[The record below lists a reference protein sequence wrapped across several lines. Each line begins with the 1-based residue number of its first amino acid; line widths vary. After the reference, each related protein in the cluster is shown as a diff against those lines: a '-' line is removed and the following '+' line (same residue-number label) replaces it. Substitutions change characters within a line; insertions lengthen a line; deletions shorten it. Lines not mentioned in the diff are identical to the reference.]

1 MFFSETLLSKT
12 GPLAQIWLSANLE
25 RKLTKSN
32 ILTSNIQTSVTAIV
46 GEDQAPMALRLS
58 GQLLLGVVRIYS
70 RKARYL
76 LDDCSDALVK
86 IKMAFRPGNV
96 DLPISTTA
104 KESLILKD
112 QVVSAQDLLLPEP
125 LDFDRTMTTIHRAG
139 VSRRADITLD
149 DADDFLV
156 GDSQLELG
164 RGGTQV
170 ASHNMLNLEDDDLRL
185 EEDLG
190 LDIGDDLGL
199 DITGDDAFGDPSM
212 SIEMGRDAPLPRDL
226 ADDIMSI
233 DSDAGFRAKELG
245 LNDTT
250 DISRA
255 DLGDGIGGNSF
266 EMEED
271 LNLLDAH
278 EDTIM
283 PQPEDETVLA
293 DTAATPRA
301 EREDSPLTEVGSEGE
316 RELEAE
322 LERAAQKLDI
332 SDVDPL
338 RLPSE
343 MDEEAPPPTKS
354 RSAARRK
361 KVAFDATTEMKTKQI
376 KAQQEDR
383 TRILKDPLFLHRD
396 PAMLTLMNLQMSNGF
411 ANSIFYPKHVHP
423 DVAKLL
429 SPEFVKEM
437 ADRKRKRA
445 LEAEA
450 PDTEATGS
458 PSRKSPR
465 LEIPED
471 EEEHIGDASVRP
483 SDVDAEGEE
492 IQLAGADD
500 FEYNAPVDESFD
512 TTVGGIG
519 FEPRHDPTLEDLPE
533 EPPAE
538 IVSQATTHAVHLL
551 REKFTEPVGRTGR
564 SNQSQSQTKE
574 EVVFSQMFP
583 RNQTTRIDATK
594 MFFEVLVLA
603 TKDAIAVKQG
613 EDSEI
618 RVRGKKALWGEWA
631 EHGADEKEGE
641 MGGVAVG
648 PAPPTQITA

>member
-1 MFFSETLLSKT
+1 MFYSETLLSKT
-12 GPLAQIWLSANLE
+12 GPLARVWLSANLE

-32 ILTSNIQTSVTAIV
+32 ILTSNIQTSVDAIV

-76 LDDCSDALVK
+76 LDDCSEALMK

-96 DLPISTTA
+96 DLPVNAIIA
-104 KESLILKD
+104 KDSLILKD

-125 LDFDRTMTTIHRAG
+125 LDFDRTMTVGTRAG
-139 VSRRADITLD
+139 VSRREDITLG

-156 GDSQLELG
+156 GDSQLEIG

-170 ASHNMLNLEDDDLRL
+170 ANHNILNLEDDLQL
-185 EEDLG
+185 EDDLG

-199 DITGDDAFGDPSM
+199 DITDNDPFADASLSM
-212 SIEMGRDAPLPRDL
+212 EMGRDAPMARDL
-226 ADDIMSI
+226 ADEFSRDGDGDFAM
-233 DSDAGFRAKELG
+233 KELDF
-245 LNDTT
+245 NDTA
-250 DISRA
+250 DISRG
-255 DLGDGIGGNSF
+255 DLGPGLGGDTF
-266 EMEED
+266 DMEDD
-271 LNLLDAH
+271 LQLDIND
-278 EDTIM
+278 DTIL
-283 PQPEDETVLA
+283 PAIPEDETAV
-293 DTAATPRA
+293 DGAATPRLD
-301 EREDSPLTEVGSEGE
+301 REDSPLTEVGSEGE
-316 RELEAE
+316 RELE
-322 LERAAQKLDI
+322 RNVRNLDI
-332 SDVDPL
+332 SDFDPL

-343 MDEEAPPPTKS
+343 MEEEVQPQPSKS
-354 RSAARRK
+354 RSAARKK
-361 KVAFDATTEMKTKQI
+361 KVPFDATTEMKTKQI

-396 PAMLTLMNLQMSNGF
+396 PAMLTLMALQASNGF
-411 ANSIFYPKHVHP
+411 ANSIFYPRGVHP
-423 DVAKLL
+423 DVAKLV
-429 SPEFVKEM
+429 SPEFVKMM

-450 PDTEATGS
+450 PDTEAGIGS
-458 PSRKSPR
+458 PSHKSPR
-465 LEIPED
+465 LDIDEED
-471 EEEHIGDASVRP
+471 EVAGVVPRDVTVEGD
-483 SDVDAEGEE
+483 E
-492 IQLAGADD
+492 IQIPGADD
-500 FEYNAPVDESFD
+500 FEYNAPAAIDDSFD
-512 TTVGGIG
+512 TSVGGLG
-519 FEPRHDPTLEDLPE
+519 FQPHHEQTLDDLPE
-533 EPPAE
+533 EEQEPQAE

-574 EVVFSQMFP
+574 EVVFSNMFP

-594 MFFEVLVLA
+594 MFFEILVLA

-613 EDSEI
+613 EDAEI

-648 PAPPTQITA
+648 PAPPTQIAA

>member
-12 GPLAQIWLSANLE
+12 GPLARVWLSANLE
-25 RKLTKSN
+25 RKLTKNN

-76 LDDCSDALVK
+76 LDDCNEALMK

-96 DLPISTTA
+96 DLPVNAIMA
-104 KESLILKD
+104 KDSLILKD

-125 LDFDRTMTTIHRAG
+125 LDFDRTINFGGGKIAH
-139 VSRRADITLD
+139 VSRPADITLD
-149 DADDFLV
+149 DADDFLIS
-156 GDSQLELG
+156 DSQLEIG

-170 ASHNMLNLEDDDLRL
+170 ANHNALNLEDNFELEEDLGIEFGDDLGLNLNDDELFADPSFSMEVGRDAPMPRDL
-185 EEDLG
+185 ADDVISRDGDDLMDKMRVEMDDSADISRGDFGQGLGGANDTFEMDVDLG
-190 LDIGDDLGL
+190 LDIGDETIL
-199 DITGDDAFGDPSM
+199 PV
-212 SIEMGRDAPLPRDL
+212 AP
-226 ADDIMSI
+226 
-233 DSDAGFRAKELG
+233 G
-245 LNDTT
+245 
-250 DISRA
+250 
-255 DLGDGIGGNSF
+255 
-266 EMEED
+266 
-271 LNLLDAH
+271 
-278 EDTIM
+278 
-283 PQPEDETVLA
+283 DETIIN
-293 DTAATPRA
+293 TAPTPGVVH
-301 EREDSPLTEVGSEGE
+301 EDSPLTVLGSDAGLVEPV
-316 RELEAE
+316 RN
-322 LERAAQKLDI
+322 LDI
-332 SDVDPL
+332 SDFDPL
-338 RLPSE
+338 RLESE
-343 MDEEAPPPTKS
+343 MEIEAPPPSKS
-354 RSAARRK
+354 RSAARKK
-361 KVAFDATTEMKTKQI
+361 KVPFDATTEMKTKQI

-396 PAMLTLMNLQMSNGF
+396 PAMLTLMSLQMNNGF
-411 ANSIFYPKHVHP
+411 ANSIFYPKNVHP

-437 ADRKRKRA
+437 TDRKRKRA

-450 PDTEATGS
+450 PDTEAAGS

-471 EEEHIGDASVRP
+471 EEEQADISARAPDLTA
-483 SDVDAEGEE
+483 DGEE
-492 IQLAGADD
+492 IHLDGADE
-500 FEYNAPVDESFD
+500 FEYNAP
-512 TTVGGIG
+512 GIDDSLDCGLG
-519 FEPRHDPTLEDLPE
+519 FEPHHEQTLEDLPE
-533 EPPAE
+533 EPQAE

-564 SNQSQSQTKE
+564 SNVSQSQTKE
-574 EVVFSQMFP
+574 EVIFGQMFP
-583 RNQTTRIDATK
+583 KNQTTRIDATK
-594 MFFEVLVLA
+594 MFFEILVLA

-613 EDSEI
+613 EDAEI

-648 PAPPTQITA
+648 PAPPTQIAA

>member
-1 MFFSETLLSKT
+1 MFYSETLLSKT
-12 GPLAQIWLSANLE
+12 GPLARVWLSANLE

-32 ILTSNIQTSVTAIV
+32 ILTSNIQTSVDAIV

-76 LDDCSDALVK
+76 LDDCSEALMK

-96 DLPISTTA
+96 DLPVNSIIA
-104 KESLILKD
+104 KDSLILKD

-125 LDFDRTMTTIHRAG
+125 LDFDRTMTVGTRAG
-139 VSRRADITLD
+139 VSRREDITLG

-156 GDSQLELG
+156 GDSQLEIG

-170 ASHNMLNLEDDDLRL
+170 ANHNILNLEDDLQL
-185 EEDLG
+185 EDDLG

-199 DITGDDAFGDPSM
+199 DITDNDPFADNSL
-212 SIEMGRDAPLPRDL
+212 SLEMGRDAPMARDL
-226 ADDIMSI
+226 ADEFSRDGDGDFAM
-233 DSDAGFRAKELG
+233 KELDF
-245 LNDTT
+245 NDTG
-250 DISRA
+250 DISRG
-255 DLGDGIGGNSF
+255 DLGPGLGGDTF
-266 EMEED
+266 DMEDD
-271 LNLLDAH
+271 LQLDIND
-278 EDTIM
+278 DTIL
-283 PQPEDETVLA
+283 PPAPEDETAA
-293 DTAATPRA
+293 DGAATPRA

-316 RELEAE
+316 RELE
-322 LERAAQKLDI
+322 RVVRNLDI
-332 SDVDPL
+332 SDFDPL

-343 MDEEAPPPTKS
+343 MEEEVLPQPSKS
-354 RSAARRK
+354 RSAARKK
-361 KVAFDATTEMKTKQI
+361 KVPFDATTEMKTKQI

-396 PAMLTLMNLQMSNGF
+396 PAMLALMSLQASNGF
-411 ANSIFYPKHVHP
+411 ANSIFYPKGVHP

-429 SPEFVKEM
+429 SPEFIKEM

-445 LEAEA
+445 LETEA
-450 PDTEATGS
+450 PDTETGGS

-465 LEIPED
+465 LDID
-471 EEEHIGDASVRP
+471 EEEEATAANATVRDATV
-483 SDVDAEGEE
+483 EGEE
-492 IQLAGADD
+492 IQIPGADD
-500 FEYNAPVDESFD
+500 FEYNAPGGGIDDSFD
-512 TTVGGIG
+512 TSIGGLG
-519 FEPRHDPTLEDLPE
+519 FQPHHEQTLDDLPE
-533 EPPAE
+533 EEVEPQAE

-574 EVVFSQMFP
+574 EVVFSNMFP
-583 RNQTTRIDATK
+583 KNQTTRIDATK
-594 MFFEVLVLA
+594 MFFEILVLA

-613 EDSEI
+613 EDAEI

-648 PAPPTQITA
+648 PAPPTQVTA

>member
-1 MFFSETLLSKT
+1 MFYSETLLSKT
-12 GPLAQIWLSANLE
+12 GPLARVWLSANLE

-32 ILTSNIQTSVTAIV
+32 ILTSNIQSSVTAIV

-76 LDDCSDALVK
+76 LDDCTEALMK

-96 DLPISTTA
+96 DLPVNAITA
-104 KESLILKD
+104 KDSLLLKD

-125 LDFDRTMTTIHRAG
+125 LDFDRSMTVGTTRAG
-139 VSRRADITLD
+139 ASRRADITLD

-156 GDSQLELG
+156 ADSQLEIG

-170 ASHNMLNLEDDDLRL
+170 ANHNLLNLEDDLHL
-185 EEDLG
+185 E
-190 LDIGDDLGL
+190 DDLQL
-199 DITGDDAFGDPSM
+199 AFDDDAFGDASISM
-212 SIEMGRDAPLPRDL
+212 EMGRDAPLSRDL
-226 ADDIMSI
+226 ADDVMSQ
-233 DSDAGFRAKELG
+233 DGDFDMKG
-245 LNDTT
+245 LEFNDTAE
-250 DISRA
+250 ISRGS
-255 DLGDGIGGNSF
+255 LGGGLAGDTF
-266 EMEED
+266 EMEDD
-271 LNLLDAH
+271 LQLEIND
-278 EDTIM
+278 DTVIPLGPEENEVA
-283 PQPEDETVLA
+283 PQ
-293 DTAATPRA
+293 TAATPRA
-301 EREDSPLTEVGSEGE
+301 EREESPLTEVGSDGE
-316 RELEAE
+316 RELA
-322 LERAAQKLDI
+322 RAARNLDI
-332 SDVDPL
+332 SDFDPL

-343 MDEEAPPPTKS
+343 MEEDAPPVKS
-354 RSAARRK
+354 RSAARKK
-361 KVAFDATTEMKTKQI
+361 KVPFDATTEMKTKQI

-383 TRILKDPLFLHRD
+383 TRILRDPLFLHRD
-396 PAMLTLMNLQMSNGF
+396 PAMLTLMSLQMSNGL
-411 ANSIFYPKHVHP
+411 ANSIFYPKSVHP

-437 ADRKRKRA
+437 TDRKRKRA

-450 PDTEATGS
+450 PDTEMGGS

-471 EEEHIGDASVRP
+471 DEEQAGDVTARP
-483 SDVDAEGEE
+483 GDTTADGEE
-492 IQLAGADD
+492 IHIGGADEFD
-500 FEYNAPVDESFD
+500 YNPPGIDDSFD
-512 TTVGGIG
+512 TTGGIG
-519 FEPRHDPTLEDLPE
+519 FQPHHEATLDDLPE

-564 SNQSQSQTKE
+564 SSQSQAQTKE
-574 EVVFSQMFP
+574 EVAFSNMFP

-594 MFFEVLVLA
+594 MFFEILVLA

-613 EDSEI
+613 DDSEI

-631 EHGADEKEGE
+631 EHGAEEKDGE

>member
-1 MFFSETLLSKT
+1 MFYSETLLSKT
-12 GPLAQIWLSANLE
+12 GPLARVWLSANLE

-32 ILTSNIQTSVTAIV
+32 ILTSNIQTSVDAIV

-76 LDDCSDALVK
+76 LDDCSEALMK

-96 DLPISTTA
+96 DLPSNAIIA
-104 KESLILKD
+104 KDSLILKD

-125 LDFDRTMTTIHRAG
+125 LDFDRTMTVGTRAG
-139 VSRRADITLD
+139 VSRREDITLG

-156 GDSQLELG
+156 GDSQLEIG

-170 ASHNMLNLEDDDLRL
+170 ASHNILNLEDDLQL
-185 EEDLG
+185 EDDLG

-199 DITGDDAFGDPSM
+199 DITDNDPFADASL
-212 SIEMGRDAPLPRDL
+212 SLEMGRDAPMSRDL
-226 ADDIMSI
+226 ADEFSRDGDGDFAM
-233 DSDAGFRAKELG
+233 KELDF
-245 LNDTT
+245 NDTT
-250 DISRA
+250 DISRG
-255 DLGDGIGGNSF
+255 DLGPGLGGDTF
-266 EMEED
+266 DMEDD
-271 LNLLDAH
+271 LQLDIND
-278 EDTIM
+278 DTIL
-283 PQPEDETVLA
+283 PPVPEDETAA
-293 DTAATPRA
+293 DGAATPRA

-316 RELEAE
+316 RELE
-322 LERAAQKLDI
+322 RVVRNLDI
-332 SDVDPL
+332 SDFDPL

-343 MDEEAPPPTKS
+343 MEEEALQPPALKS
-354 RSAARRK
+354 RSAARKK
-361 KVAFDATTEMKTKQI
+361 KVPFDATTEMKTKQI

-396 PAMLTLMNLQMSNGF
+396 PAMLTLMSLQMSNGF
-411 ANSIFYPKHVHP
+411 ANSIFYPKGVHP

-437 ADRKRKRA
+437 TDRKRKRA

-450 PDTEATGS
+450 PDTETGGS

-465 LEIPED
+465 LDVPED
-471 EEEHIGDASVRP
+471 EDELADATTRHA
-483 SDVDAEGEE
+483 DVTADGEE
-492 IQLAGADD
+492 IQIPGADE
-500 FEYNAPVDESFD
+500 FEYNAPAGIDDSFD
-512 TTVGGIG
+512 TSVGGVG
-519 FEPRHDPTLEDLPE
+519 FQPHHEQTLEDLPE
-533 EPPAE
+533 EQEPQAE

-574 EVVFSQMFP
+574 EVVFSNIFP
-583 RNQTTRIDATK
+583 KNQTTRIDATK
-594 MFFEVLVLA
+594 MFFEILVLA

-613 EDSEI
+613 EDAEI

-648 PAPPTQITA
+648 PAPPPQVAA

>member
-96 DLPISTTA
+96 DLPINTTA

-156 GDSQLELG
+156 GDSQMELG
-164 RGGTQV
+164 RGGTQI
-170 ASHNMLNLEDDDLRL
+170 ANHNMLDLDDDLRL

-199 DITGDDAFGDPSM
+199 DITGDDVFGDPSI

-233 DSDAGFRAKELG
+233 DSDGGDFRAKELLG

-255 DLGDGIGGNSF
+255 DMVDGIGGNTF
-266 EMEED
+266 DVEED
-271 LNLLDAH
+271 LNLLDIN
-278 EDTIM
+278 EDTVM
-283 PQPEDETVLA
+283 PQLEDEPVLA
-293 DTAATPRA
+293 DAAATPRA
-301 EREDSPLTEVGSEGE
+301 EREDSPLTEQGSEDE

-322 LERAAQKLDI
+322 LRQKLDI
-332 SDVDPL
+332 SDVDPP
-338 RLPSE
+338 RLLSE
-343 MDEEAPPPTKS
+343 MDEEAPPPPTKS

-411 ANSIFYPKHVHP
+411 ASSIFYPKNIHP

-450 PDTEATGS
+450 PDTEAIGS

-465 LEIPED
+465 LEIPDD
-471 EEEHIGDASVRP
+471 EEEQAGEASTRAGDVTA
-483 SDVDAEGEE
+483 DGEQ
-492 IQLAGADD
+492 INIDGADV
-500 FEYNAPVDESFD
+500 FEYNAAIDDSFD
-512 TTVGGIG
+512 TSVGGVG
-519 FEPRHDPTLEDLPE
+519 FEPRHSPTLEDLPE

-564 SNQSQSQTKE
+564 SNVSQSQTKE